1 MVRRMVAPKTQTSP
15 SSNANIRVVQQF
27 LDALSAFDIDRALT
41 MIGDDIVYQN
51 VPLPPDRGRAQ
62 VERTLRL
69 FMRFARE
76 TEIRVHHI
84 AEQDGFVLTERTD
97 LIRGPALDLAFW
109 CCGTFEVR
117 NGKIVLWRDRFDT
130 AEVTLQLLTSPLRR
144 LARGL
149 GILGRPGADATATS
163 ADESRPDGGQR
174 PARAS
179 A

>member
-1 MVRRMVAPKTQTSP
+1 MAAPKTQTS
-15 SSNANIRVVQQF
+15 SGSNANIRVVQSF
-27 LDALSAFDIDRALT
+27 IDALTAFDIDRALS
-41 MIGDDIVYQN
+41 MMSDDVVYQN

-69 FMRFARE
+69 FGRVARE
-76 TEIRVHHI
+76 LEIRVHHI
-84 AEQDGFVLTERTD
+84 AENDGVVLTERTD

-117 NGKIVLWRDRFDT
+117 DGKIVLWRDRFDT

-144 LARGL
+144 VARQL
-149 GILGRPGADATATS
+149 GVLGRPGDGATAGS
-163 ADESRPDGGQR
+163 PRESHA
-174 PARAS
+174 PAGAPQRAS